1 MEIRRLNPHDINDI
15 GVRLYWRGGP

>member
-15 GVRLYWRGGP
+15 DVRLYWRGGP